1 MRGDGAPGRLMVLR
15 EARLGGPPP
24 NPSLERGHA
33 LHGVCP
39 LGCLR
44 QTPLHLLLVKLFPRP
59 QDGQV
64 WCVEG
69 GMPRGEGANGPGKK
83 GESFLLNYFRNLRQF
98 YFQPRNQKEMF
109 ADSQASVSSV

>member
-15 EARLGGPPP
+15 EARLRGPPEP
-24 NPSLERGHA
+24 PPPEREYA

-39 LGCLR
+39 LGCLW
-44 QTPLHLLLVKLFPRP
+44 QTPLHLLLVNLLPRP

-69 GMPRGEGANGPGKK
+69 GMSRGEGANGTD
-83 GESFLLNYFRNLRQF
+83 
-98 YFQPRNQKEMF
+98 KENPF
-109 ADSQASVSSV
+109 S